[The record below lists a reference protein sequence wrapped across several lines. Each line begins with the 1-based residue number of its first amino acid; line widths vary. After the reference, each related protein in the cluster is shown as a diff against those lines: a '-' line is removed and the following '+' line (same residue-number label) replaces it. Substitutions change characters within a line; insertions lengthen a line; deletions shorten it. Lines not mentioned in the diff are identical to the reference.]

1 MKPALKRV
9 APALAYVA
17 LAVADA
23 TLAGREGTTARR
35 LRFVTKPAL
44 MPTLSVA
51 MHQAKPGDPL
61 VRAGVT
67 TAQAFSWGGDVA
79 LLGSS
84 EKAFLGGVG
93 SFFGAHLAYIAHVRG
108 SSRPGPHERAP
119 RPQGS
124 DAALADHRASHVRR
138 RLATRTATSPAR
150 SPPTAPRSR
159 RCSPPRPCSTR
170 SSHAA
175 VGEPSPPE
183 RRCSSPRTPCSAR
196 RSSCCPRRTRR
207 LEVAVMATY
216 TAAQGLI
223 AAGATAL

>member
-1 MKPALKRV
+1 M
-9 APALAYVA
+9 
-17 LAVADA
+17 ADA

-93 SFFGAHLAYIAHVRG
+93 SFFGAHLAYIATFAARRDRARTSEHRG
-108 SSRPGPHERAP
+108 PKAAMLLWLTTAPVMSAAAWRQDRDLAGPVAAYSTALAAMFATATLLDPRLSRRGRRAVAA
-119 RPQGS
+119 G
-124 DAALADHRASHVRR
+124 AALF
-138 RLATRTATSPAR
+138 LTSDTLLGAQKFLL
-150 SPPTAPRSR
+150 
-159 RCSPPRPCSTR
+159 
-170 SSHAA
+170 
-175 VGEPSPPE
+175 PE
-183 RRCSSPRTPCSAR
+183 ENP
-196 RSSCCPRRTRR
+196 R